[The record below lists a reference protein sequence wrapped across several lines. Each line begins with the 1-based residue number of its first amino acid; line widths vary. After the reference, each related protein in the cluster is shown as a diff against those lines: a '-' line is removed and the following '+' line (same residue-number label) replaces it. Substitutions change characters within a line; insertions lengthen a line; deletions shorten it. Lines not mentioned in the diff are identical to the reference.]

1 MEIRVFVKDFTGV
14 RLTLG
19 YEMKK
24 TDNADGVCTGT
35 SEHCF

>member
-24 TDNADGVCTGT
+24 TNNDDGVCTGT